1 MEIAA
6 KILIGLVVGILI
18 GMTGLGG
25 GVLLL
30 PLLIFGLKVPPIL
43 AVGSD
48 AVFNFITKIGSGW
61 MHLRKGTVRRKVVMA
76 LARWSIAGSIVGVG
90 LLAHLR
96 HVYGSGVNNFI
107 TSTVGLLLVCIPTLF
122 LLQSRIEE
130 HRSEERRVGQE
141 CRSRCWRKR

>member
-30 PLLIFGLKVPPIL
+30 PVLIFGLKVPPIL

-76 LARWSIAGSIVGVG
+76 LATGSIPGSIGGVG
-90 LLAHLR
+90 LVGHLR
-96 HVYGSGVNNFI
+96 NVYGGGRNNFL
-107 TSTVGLLLVCIPTLF
+107 TYGVGLF
-122 LLQSRIEE
+122 L
-130 HRSEERRVGQE
+130 G
-141 CRSRCWRKR
+141 

>member
-30 PLLIFGLKVPPIL
+30 PILIFVLKVPPIL

-48 AVFNFITKIGSGW
+48 AVFNFVTKIGSGW
-61 MHLRKGTVRRKVVMA
+61 LHLRKGTVRRRVVLA
-76 LARWSIAGSIVGVG
+76 LACGSVRGSVVGG
-90 LLAHLR
+90 RLLM
-96 HVYGSGVNNFI
+96 HVRNIS
-107 TSTVGLLLVCIPTLF
+107 
-122 LLQSRIEE
+122 
-130 HRSEERRVGQE
+130 
-141 CRSRCWRKR
+141 

>member
-25 GVLLL
+25 GVLLV

-48 AVFNFITKIGSGW
+48 AVFNFITKTGSGS

-76 LARWSIAGSIVGVG
+76 LATGSIPGSIVGVG

-107 TSTVGLLLVCIPTLF
+107 TSAAGLLLVCVRSVLLFDSWIGKHCAARTQTFTLHAG
-122 LLQSRIEE
+122 S
-130 HRSEERRVGQE
+130 
-141 CRSRCWRKR
+141 

>member
-76 LARWSIAGSIVGVG
+76 LEIGRASCRERVEVSVVACRTAVMVCVGV
-90 LLAHLR
+90 
-96 HVYGSGVNNFI
+96 
-107 TSTVGLLLVCIPTLF
+107 
-122 LLQSRIEE
+122 
-130 HRSEERRVGQE
+130 
-141 CRSRCWRKR
+141 